1 MGEHS
6 FDARTVPA
14 RVRALPGGCQLLDL
28 ARGRADVAL
37 VGGAVRDL
45 LLDRTPRELDVV
57 VAGEPS
63 TGPALL
69 FARELAASL
78 EVRAEI
84 REHERFGTALVVWD
98 GARVDVASA
107 RRERYLEPGAL
118 PEVEPASLDEDLLR
132 RDFTVNAIAVTL
144 DLTRPG
150 EVHAPPGAL
159 EDLRAGRLRVLHD
172 ASFLDD
178 PTRLLRL
185 ARYAARL
192 GFQIE
197 PHTAALASRAV
208 AARAL
213 DAVSGARI
221 GAELRLALSESDAL
235 AALAAMDELG
245 LLGALHP
252 RLRLDRGAL
261 ERSLALLPDDAR
273 PDLLAM
279 AALTLPLAPRADDA
293 RAAILA
299 LLDRLEFAAPD
310 RDRIAASAAAVP
322 RLIETLPA
330 AARPSQLRATVADV
344 PVEGVALAGS
354 VSEPSAEPAR
364 RWLAELRGIGLSI
377 TGDNLLA
384 AGVSEG
390 PEVGRRLSA
399 ALDRKLDG
407 ELAEGDDAEL
417 AAALEARV

>member
-1 MGEHS
+1 
-6 FDARTVPA
+6 
-14 RVRALPGGCQLLDL
+14 
-28 ARGRADVAL
+28 
-37 VGGAVRDL
+37 
-45 LLDRTPRELDVV
+45 
-57 VAGEPS
+57 
-63 TGPALL
+63 
-69 FARELAASL
+69 
-78 EVRAEI
+78 
-84 REHERFGTALVVWD
+84 
-98 GARVDVASA
+98 
-107 RRERYLEPGAL
+107 
-118 PEVEPASLDEDLLR
+118 
-132 RDFTVNAIAVTL
+132 
-144 DLTRPG
+144 
-150 EVHAPPGAL
+150 
-159 EDLRAGRLRVLHD
+159 
-172 ASFLDD
+172 
-178 PTRLLRL
+178 
-185 ARYAARL
+185 
-192 GFQIE
+192 
-197 PHTAALASRAV
+197 
-208 AARAL
+208 
-213 DAVSGARI
+213 
-221 GAELRLALSESDAL
+221 
-235 AALAAMDELG
+235 MDELG

-344 PVEGVALAGS
+344 PVEGVALAGG
-354 VSEPSAEPAR
+354 VSEPSAGPAR
-364 RWLAELRGIGLSI
+364 RWLAELRGIGLSF
-377 TGDNLLA
+377 TGDKLLA